1 VKKSEILELKTAL
14 IDTSVEA
21 AATMMAA
28 SEIVKKAQDGQYRL
42 CYVSSKLDLDKF
54 NLSAFNRLMILAF
67 IL

>member
-1 VKKSEILELKTAL
+1 MKKSEIREFITVL

-21 AATMMAA
+21 VATVKAA
-28 SEIVKKAQDGQYRL
+28 SEIVKKARDGQYRL
-42 CYVSSKLDLDKF
+42 CYVSSKLDVDKF